1 MVDIGEAGSSRRAA
15 HACSGLNRRTVTDEE
30 WATVT
35 AEVNWAP
42 PRSSVKLP
50 LHRVGMRKKF
60 SCMKLLAA
68 LQVYVLRVLL
78 PLSFYLFVLEIR
90 SLLHLALLIYIQFM
104 QNRNSVQHSETFI
117 SFAAGSSIKSISSSF
132 PKVVPNS

>member
-42 PRSSVKLP
+42 PRSSVKVSIP
-50 LHRVGMRKKF
+50 LWRFRK
-60 SCMKLLAA
+60 
-68 LQVYVLRVLL
+68 
-78 PLSFYLFVLEIR
+78 ET
-90 SLLHLALLIYIQFM
+90 
-104 QNRNSVQHSETFI
+104 NRRHDRKEDFHI
-117 SFAAGSSIKSISSSF
+117 
-132 PKVVPNS
+132 